1 MTESSRQ
8 MQGSNAATPNSYHL
22 DKVMLYPSSGGV
34 PLNITAM
41 VGKMEVTEDL
51 GNPSIDVKM
60 FLADSNNFFSEFK
73 LNGSERVTILMKRSP
88 LKESKQEKQ
97 KWELDLKVL
106 EIYDYSRQA
115 LGRAYYFLRLGGPH
129 VYNHHAKA
137 LVRPFNNTIGQ
148 LVKDI
153 VKKDLMVDE
162 KRIASINVKTK
173 GIIKGVYPTIKP
185 LKAIQWLINNA
196 YDDGTPL
203 YFYETVK
210 SGIKFE
216 SQKEMFEKDD
226 YTVYELKGFFN
237 NQKGTA
243 GYYDELKHRLMGLSS
258 PLNMSQF
265 FQLGTGVY
273 GSTLSTIDINNKKF
287 ERSAYSFK
295 NEKLN
300 KNDPFSKNDKI
311 NDQTYDQIKDAKN
324 YYVSLN
330 SGAHDDI
337 GNFSSPL
344 NPTILKGES
353 SYKSVGFNTF
363 KTAINGD
370 FELEVGSIV
379 KLNIQKTGSEN
390 DVMIDKYLSGRFLVR
405 KIESIFTDTFEQL
418 LTLQK
423 DSVGEDIDAT

>member
-1 MTESSRQ
+1 MTETSRQ
-8 MQGSNAATPNSYHL
+8 MQGSKAATPNSYHL
-22 DKVMLYPSSGGV
+22 DKVMLYPSSGGD
-34 PLNITAM
+34 PFNITAM
-41 VGKMEVTEDL
+41 VGKIEVIEDL
-51 GNPSIDVKM
+51 GNPSIDINM
-60 FLADSNNFFSEFK
+60 FIADSNNFFSNIK
-73 LNGSERVTILMKRSP
+73 LNGSERITILMKRSP
-88 LKESKQEKQ
+88 LKDSDQDKQ
-97 KWELDLKVL
+97 KWDLDLKVL
-106 EIYDYSRQA
+106 EIYDYSRRT
-115 LGRAYYFLRLGGPH
+115 LGKSFYFLKLGSPF

-137 LVRPFNNTIGQ
+137 LVRPFSNTIGQ
-148 LVKDI
+148 LVEDI

-162 KRIASINVKTK
+162 KRIASINTKTK
-173 GIIKGVYPTIKP
+173 GIIKGIYPTIKP

-210 SGIKFE
+210 SGIHFE

-226 YTVYELKGFFN
+226 YTTYELKGFFAS
-237 NQKGTA
+237 QKGTA
-243 GYYDELKHRLMGLSS
+243 GYYDEMKHRLMGLSS

-287 ERSAYSFK
+287 ERSSYSYK

-300 KNDPFSKNDKI
+300 SNDPFSKNDKI

-330 SGAHDDI
+330 SGAHDDV

-353 SYKSVGFNTF
+353 SYKSINFNTF
-363 KTAINGD
+363 ETGINGD
-370 FELEVGSIV
+370 FDLEVGSIV
-379 KLNIQKTGSEN
+379 KLNISKTGSEA
-390 DVMIDKYLSGRFLVR
+390 DTMIDRYMSGRFLVR
-405 KIESIFTDTFEQL
+405 KIESYFTDKFEQI